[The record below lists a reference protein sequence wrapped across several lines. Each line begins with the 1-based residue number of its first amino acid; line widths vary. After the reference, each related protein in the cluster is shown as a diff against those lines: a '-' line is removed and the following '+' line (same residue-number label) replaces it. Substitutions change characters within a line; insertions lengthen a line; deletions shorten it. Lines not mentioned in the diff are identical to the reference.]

1 MTGRALALLFALGA
15 GALAAP
21 GLSSCTDTTIT
32 PPTGIDEP
40 PTIHI
45 VSPRNNSCVELP
57 DGPSGY
63 VPVIVDLGGSF
74 YLRPPGA
81 ACANVYNCGY
91 LQLFLDNALN
101 NTSATS
107 VIDADLSSKADYGT
121 FTIEVQL
128 VYDLNDGGGQD
139 IFDAQIYYD
148 GVAPPDVLTSSL
160 DGAVADPPPTGFYHD
175 VVTITTARSCS
186 DAGTGGA
193 GGASGTGGMH
203 GTGGTGGHGGVSGTG
218 GAPTDGGTGGG
229 GTGGAAPTDG
239 GTGGGGTGGGPA
251 DAGAS
256 DADDAGG

>member
-1 MTGRALALLFALGA
+1 LALGA

-21 GLSSCTDTTIT
+21 GLSSCTDTTTT

-74 YLRPPGA
+74 YLRPPRAG
-81 ACANVYNCGY
+81 CTNVYNCGY
-91 LQLFLDNALN
+91 LQLYLDNALN

-107 VIDADLSSKADYGT
+107 VIDADLSHTADYGT
-121 FTIEVQL
+121 FTIDVQL

-148 GVAPPDVLTSSL
+148 GVAPPDVLTASS
-160 DGAVADPPPTGFYHD
+160 DAAVADPPPTGFYHD
-175 VVTITTARSCS
+175 TVTITTARSCS
-186 DAGTGGA
+186 DGGTDGGTGGA

-203 GTGGTGGHGGVSGTG
+203 GTGGMGGHGGASGTG

-229 GTGGAAPTDG
+229 GTGGAPSDGGTGGG

-256 DADDAGG
+256 DADDGGG